1 MFSRTNNQIFKKYL
15 LASLISLS
23 LFDIESARS
32 ELTPE
37 KLRDKISTL
46 IVADRDNVSVRVERL
61 DYDGPLL
68 SINETRPLNPASVM
82 KLVTTKVAIDVLGLD
97 FRWSTQVWRTGEVV
111 NQSLVGD
118 LYFIGGGDPTLD
130 IERFREI
137 LEDIK
142 AQGIN
147 NIQGNIYVDRSR
159 FSTPYHNPKTFD
171 EAPTRPY
178 NAGPDAL
185 LINENK
191 FSLTF
196 TPHPSDQSVLIASTP
211 SLGKLVNELR
221 LGSGTCVAWPKHPAT
236 TERLVI
242 FKGDFHESCG
252 QKKWEYRFLNHQEYF
267 ANAFSV
273 IWSELGGEHKGY
285 ILESKTPPEAV
296 LLGAYISEPITAA
309 VRKIN
314 KESSNVMARHLFL
327 QLSQH
332 THQGNHLHNARGVIN
347 KWAVENGLDTSNL
360 FVDNGS
366 GLSRYGRVTT
376 EFIAGVLRRAWT
388 DPSMPE
394 FVSSLSIPGVD
405 GTLENKFVLTPLA
418 SRSHIKTGFL
428 KNVRAIAGYIH
439 HESGQVLSVVIIVNG
454 DTLAKEGN
462 LADKIL
468 QLIANTDWSLETQS
482 SHASESIAVR

>member
-1 MFSRTNNQIFKKYL
+1 
-15 LASLISLS
+15 
-23 LFDIESARS
+23 
-32 ELTPE
+32 
-37 KLRDKISTL
+37 
-46 IVADRDNVSVRVERL
+46 
-61 DYDGPLL
+61 
-68 SINETRPLNPASVM
+68 
-82 KLVTTKVAIDVLGLD
+82 LG
-97 FRWSTQVWRTGEVV
+97 
-111 NQSLVGD
+111 
-118 LYFIGGGDPTLD
+118 
-130 IERFREI
+130 
-137 LEDIK
+137 DIK

-159 FSTPYHNPKTFD
+159 FSTPYHNPKIFD

-242 FKGDFHESCG
+242 FNGDFNASCG
-252 QKKWEYRFLNHQEYF
+252 RKKWEYRFLNHQEYF
-267 ANAFSV
+267 ANAFSS
-273 IWSELGGEHKGY
+273 IWRELGGKHEGS
-285 ILESKTPPEAV
+285 ILESEAPCEAV
-296 LLGAYISEPITAA
+296 LLGAYPSEPISDAI
-309 VRKIN
+309 RKIN

-332 THQGNHLHNARGVIN
+332 THQENHLHSSRVAIN
-347 KWAVENGLDTSNL
+347 KWAAENGLDTSNL

-376 EFIAGVLRRAWT
+376 KFIANVLKRAWM

-418 SRSHIKTGFL
+418 SRSHLKTGFL

-439 HESGQVLSVVIIVNG
+439 HERSQVLSVTIIVNG
-454 DTLAKEGN
+454 ETLTKGGN
-462 LADKIL
+462 LADEIL
-468 QLIANTDWSLETQS
+468 QLIANTNWSRETQP
-482 SHASESIAVR
+482 SHASQSIPVR